1 MPPSP
6 PPSATR
12 EDDSDPF
19 AGLIVWGCRRVRNP
33 HTISLGLDGPVT
45 SPLRVTAVCSG
56 NICRSPIAE
65 YVLRDAVDRAGLGH
79 AIVVDSAGIGA
90 WHVGEGAD
98 RRSLQVLARHGYDG
112 SAHRVRQITR
122 SWFDGPDAP
131 DLLLA
136 MDSGHHD
143 ALLRMAPDAD
153 VRLMRRFDPSLADA
167 AGADLD
173 VPDPYYGSGDGFEQ
187 VLQMIEQATPGV
199 LTHLKAQL

>member
-1 MPPSP
+1 MTPTPS
-6 PPSATR
+6 R
-12 EDDSDPF
+12 
-19 AGLIVWGCRRVRNP
+19 GLIAWGRGRVHEP
-33 HTISLGLDGPVT
+33 HPISLGLDGPVT

-65 YVLRDAVDRAGLGH
+65 YVLRDAVERAGLGH

-112 SAHRVRQITR
+112 SAHRVQQITR
-122 SWFDGPDAP
+122 SWFEGLYAP

-136 MDSGHHD
+136 MDSGHRD

-153 VRLMRRFDPSLADA
+153 VHLMRRFDPSLADA

-173 VPDPYYGSGDGFEQ
+173 IPDPYYGSGDGFEQ
-187 VLQMIEQATPGV
+187 VLQMIERATPGV

>member
-1 MPPSP
+1 M
-6 PPSATR
+6 
-12 EDDSDPF
+12 
-19 AGLIVWGCRRVRNP
+19 
-33 HTISLGLDGPVT
+33 T

-79 AIVVDSAGIGA
+79 AIVVDSAGVGA

-112 SAHRVRQITR
+112 SAHRVQQITG

-136 MDSGHHD
+136 MDSSHYD
-143 ALLRMAPDAD
+143 DLRRMAPDAD
-153 VRLMRRFDPSLADA
+153 VRLMRSFDPTLAEA
-167 AGADLD
+167 TGTDLD
-173 VPDPYYGSGDGFEQ
+173 VPDPYYGNGDGFEH
-187 VLQMIEQATPGV
+187 VLQMIQRATPGV
-199 LTHLKAQL
+199 VDYLKRQL